1 MMTLLLNDMLFYY
14 LYVIV
19 PNTSILKSNMFLD
32 IKIDLNKYAKNFFF
46 SLMSETTARG
56 LLGY

>member
-32 IKIDLNKYAKNFFF
+32 IKIDLNKSANNFSF

>member
-46 SLMSETTARG
+46 FNE
-56 LLGY
+56 

>member
-14 LYVIV
+14 LYDIV
-19 PNTSILKSNMFLD
+19 PNTSILKSNVFLD
-32 IKIDLNKYAKNFFF
+32 IKIDLNKYADTLF
-46 SLMSETTARG
+46 SLMSETTARV